1 MRRIYSISE
10 RSWNVRE
17 KVEVFWGRLDYF
29 RGIRSPSEA
38 VEVFHGVDWDISEV
52 SEKSGGDCVWPW
64 RLPENSFSPESAVQ

>member
-1 MRRIYSISE
+1 MKPVPGAKKVGDLCARVLWGVTRIYSISE

-38 VEVFHGVDWDISEV
+38 AEV
-52 SEKSGGDCVWPW
+52 SSWGGLGYFRGEW
-64 RLPENSFSPESAVQ
+64 E